1 MDAAVLDQLFQSQTG
16 NLTADRVKAR
26 YGDGLGGVVDDQV
39 AAGQS
44 FDAADVAA
52 FAADDASLHLVVGE
66 GNDRDGD
73 FAGVVS
79 GTALNGGGDDLSG
92 AAVSLFL
99 VLGFHLFDLHGHLV
113 GDILA
118 DVVNQIVLGLVH
130 RKTGNLFEHFQLAL
144 LDQLDLSL
152 LGLDGRDLL
161 AQVLVFLFQG
171 IGLAVQRLFLLLQA
185 ALLLLHLSPAQL
197 FLSLKL
203 RAVFVYFFLCL
214 HESFAFLALG
224 AFYRFIYNPFGLVL
238 GTSDLAFGNPLAV
251 LGPEQKAGGG
261 Q

>member
-1 MDAAVLDQLFQSQTG
+1 M
-16 NLTADRVKAR
+16 
-26 YGDGLGGVVDDQV
+26 
-39 AAGQS
+39 
-44 FDAADVAA
+44 
-52 FAADDASLHLVVGE
+52 
-66 GNDRDGD
+66 
-73 FAGVVS
+73 
-79 GTALNGGGDDLSG
+79 
-92 AAVSLFL
+92 
-99 VLGFHLFDLHGHLV
+99 

-118 DVVNQIVLGLVH
+118 DIVNQVILGLVR
-130 RKTGNLFEHFQLAL
+130 RKPGNLFEHFQLAL

-152 LGLDGRDLL
+152 LGIDGRDFLTQGL
-161 AQVLVFLFQG
+161 AFLFQG
-171 IGLAVQRLFLLLQA
+171 IGLAVKRFFFLLQA
-185 ALLLLHLSPAQL
+185 AFLLLHLSPAQ
-197 FLSLKL
+197 FFFSLKL